1 MLVNNAGM
9 TSMAR
14 PVLGSPR
21 RHADAGRRE
30 SGTVLG
36 LDPAGW
42 RQSLSRNLDT
52 AYLVTRAVLPGM
64 VAARWGRVV
73 MVSSV
78 SGAAMA
84 MRGEAAYAAAK
95 AGLVGLARAVAVD
108 HAGDGI
114 TCNAVAP
121 GWIATGSQTDHESR
135 EGLTTPVGRSGT
147 PDEIASAVAWL
158 CTPGAAY
165 TTGQLLVVDGGNAV
179 AEERAL

>member
-1 MLVNNAGM
+1 M
-9 TSMAR
+9 
-14 PVLGSPR
+14 
-21 RHADAGRRE
+21 
-30 SGTVLG
+30 
-36 LDPAGW
+36 
-42 RQSLSRNLDT
+42 
-52 AYLVTRAVLPGM
+52 LPGM
-64 VAARWGRVV
+64 LAARWGRVV

-78 SGAAMA
+78 SGPAMA

-147 PDEIASAVAWL
+147 PDEIARAVLFLASDDSSYVNGVEL
-158 CTPGAAY
+158 F
-165 TTGQLLVVDGGNAV
+165 VDGGAAQV
-179 AEERAL
+179 